1 MRNYGLRYSASDLSD
16 AYAEEVLNKVNSYN
30 KGVQKANPDLANDIA
45 DMIQAY
51 PTMDVEV
58 AAIAAMEGVKA
69 DDQLALDLANAMHSL
84 AVKKIQKI

>member
-1 MRNYGLRYSASDLSD
+1 
-16 AYAEEVLNKVNSYN
+16 
-30 KGVQKANPDLANDIA
+30 
-45 DMIQAY
+45 MIQAY

-84 AVKKIQKI
+84 AVKKNTKNHRFTKNGNRIRFSR